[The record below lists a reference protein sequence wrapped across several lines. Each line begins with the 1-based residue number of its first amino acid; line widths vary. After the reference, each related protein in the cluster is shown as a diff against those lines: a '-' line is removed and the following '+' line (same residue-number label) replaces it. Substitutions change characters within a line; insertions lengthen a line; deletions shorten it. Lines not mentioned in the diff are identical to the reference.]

1 MGWDGKLW
9 VGWWGGLL
17 ICVPFPHRLPPPCH
31 LQRTLIRAETA
42 KGEKNVLANKLFAV
56 YKQVKAELE

>member
-1 MGWDGKLW
+1 ML
-9 VGWWGGLL
+9 VH
-17 ICVPFPHRLPPPCH
+17 VPFPHRLPPPCH

-42 KGEKNVLANKLFAV
+42 KREKNVLANKLFAV